1 MKISRRRM
9 LQLAAATVSAP
20 ARAQDYPSR
29 PITIVVPF
37 AAGGPLD
44 AMARIMADRMRLPLG
59 QTLLIENVVGAAG
72 SIGVGRVAR
81 ATPDGYTISIGH
93 WSTHVV
99 NGAIYD
105 LSYDLLRDFEPIVLL
120 PANPLLIVS
129 KKSVPAENLT
139 EFITWIKA
147 NGSKISAGNAGVGS
161 ASHIGEVY
169 FQKITNTR
177 FQLVPYRGTGPA
189 LNDLVAEQIDMIVD
203 QASNSM
209 NQVRTGTIKAYAVT
223 ASARIPS
230 APEIPSV
237 DEAGLAGLHMSVWY
251 GFWAPKGTSRT
262 IITKLNGAAVAAMA
276 DPVVR
281 GRMADLGLEIPPREQ
296 QSPEALGKLQKAEID
311 KWWPIIK
318 AAGIKAD

>member
-1 MKISRRRM
+1 
-9 LQLAAATVSAP
+9 
-20 ARAQDYPSR
+20 
-29 PITIVVPF
+29 
-37 AAGGPLD
+37 
-44 AMARIMADRMRLPLG
+44 
-59 QTLLIENVVGAAG
+59 
-72 SIGVGRVAR
+72 
-81 ATPDGYTISIGH
+81 
-93 WSTHVV
+93 
-99 NGAIYD
+99 IYD

-189 LNDLVAEQIDMIVD
+189 LNDLVSEQIDMIVD

-209 NQVRTGTIKAYAVT
+209 NQVRTGTIRAYAVT

-276 DPVVR
+276 
-281 GRMADLGLEIPPREQ
+281 
-296 QSPEALGKLQKAEID
+296 
-311 KWWPIIK
+311 
-318 AAGIKAD
+318 